1 MRLHKLI
8 FVLEMLFSLFEL
20 DMLKGGL
27 RLAEDSAV
35 QGWVLYP
42 GGRFKSPS
50 IPTKRTCGMQHGHS
64 EGL

>member
-20 DMLKGGL
+20 DMLKVGL

-35 QGWVLYP
+35 QDWGLGPVC
-42 GGRFKSPS
+42 RFKSPS
-50 IPTKRTCGMQHGHS
+50 TPTKSTCGMQLGRS